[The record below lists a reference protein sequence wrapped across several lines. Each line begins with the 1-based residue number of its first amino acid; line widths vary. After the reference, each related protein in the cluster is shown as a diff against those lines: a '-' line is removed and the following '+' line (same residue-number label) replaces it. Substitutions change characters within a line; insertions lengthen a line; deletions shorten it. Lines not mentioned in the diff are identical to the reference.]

1 MADKQESA
9 LTQQS
14 DCKWVRALD
23 ANGNSIRISK
33 EDLAA
38 VVGELLQKN
47 YLYPFQRRSV
57 PESDL
62 NRFVNPGWGMIAGDS
77 FKNIPNGAYKF
88 GTVFLIGSPTRFDHV
103 AQFYVPDNNTGFYFR
118 SVYSGAESDLT
129 EINTEWKKISFSNIM

>member
-38 VVGELLQKN
+38 VRRRTYWSN
-47 YLYPFQRRSV
+47 YI
-57 PESDL
+57 D
-62 NRFVNPGWGMIAGDS
+62 
-77 FKNIPNGAYKF
+77 K
-88 GTVFLIGSPTRFDHV
+88 
-103 AQFYVPDNNTGFYFR
+103 
-118 SVYSGAESDLT
+118 
-129 EINTEWKKISFSNIM
+129 EWTTTK

>member
-38 VVGELLQKN
+38 V
-47 YLYPFQRRSV
+47 RRRTYR
-57 PESDL
+57 
-62 NRFVNPGWGMIAGDS
+62 NC
-77 FKNIPNGAYKF
+77 
-88 GTVFLIGSPTRFDHV
+88 
-103 AQFYVPDNNTGFYFR
+103 
-118 SVYSGAESDLT
+118 YSNERWA
-129 EINTEWKKISFSNIM
+129 NV

>member
-38 VVGELLQKN
+38 V
-47 YLYPFQRRSV
+47 RRRTTAV
-57 PESDL
+57 C
-62 NRFVNPGWGMIAGDS
+62 R
-77 FKNIPNGAYKF
+77 
-88 GTVFLIGSPTRFDHV
+88 
-103 AQFYVPDNNTGFYFR
+103 Q
-118 SVYSGAESDLT
+118 
-129 EINTEWKKISFSNIM
+129 

>member
-38 VVGELLQKN
+38 VVG
-47 YLYPFQRRSV
+47 
-57 PESDL
+57 
-62 NRFVNPGWGMIAGDS
+62 G
-77 FKNIPNGAYKF
+77 
-88 GTVFLIGSPTRFDHV
+88 LIGTANKWEDL
-103 AQFYVPDNNTGFYFR
+103 
-118 SVYSGAESDLT
+118 SGQQTMIRMD
-129 EINTEWKKISFSNIM
+129 

>member
-1 MADKQESA
+1 MA
-9 LTQQS
+9 
-14 DCKWVRALD
+14 
-23 ANGNSIRISK
+23 
-33 EDLAA
+33 
-38 VVGELLQKN
+38 VGGLLQKN

-62 NRFVNPGWGMIAGDS
+62 NKFVSPGWGMISGDS

-88 GTVFLIGSPTRFDHV
+88 GTVFLIGSPTRYDHV

>member
-1 MADKQESA
+1 METIDFNEVIKQNIE
-9 LTQQS
+9 
-14 DCKWVRALD
+14 
-23 ANGNSIRISK
+23 
-33 EDLAA
+33 

-62 NRFVNPGWGMIAGDS
+62 NKFVSPGWGMIAGDS

-88 GTVFLIGSPTRFDHV
+88 GTVFLIGSPTRYDHV